1 MQKSFGYHD
10 LRQERALAGP
20 DLPQRS
26 KVMADR
32 LAHPSGGAGSTSL
45 SLLDRVRSKDQ
56 AAWERLVSLYAPL
69 VDWWCRRYR
78 LQEADAADI
87 QQQVFLAVAGRI
99 EEFRRDPA
107 SGSFRGWLHTI
118 TRHKIYDHWRTEA
131 AKAAA
136 GGKDAYEQMLQYSPE
151 EAVDPTAGSEAEEQ
165 GILYHRAVQLITT
178 DFEETTR
185 KAFWMVVVEDR
196 LPAEV
201 ARELG
206 ISTNA
211 VYLAKARVLSRLRE
225 EFAGL
230 IDQ

>member
-1 MQKSFGYHD
+1 MT
-10 LRQERALAGP
+10 
-20 DLPQRS
+20 
-26 KVMADR
+26 DR
-32 LAHPSGGAGSTSL
+32 IVNPLGEAGSTTSL
-45 SLLDRVRSKDQ
+45 SLLDRIRSKDQ

-78 LQEADAADI
+78 LQDADMADVR
-87 QQQVFLAVAGRI
+87 QKVFLAVAGRI
-99 EEFRRDPA
+99 EEFRRDPG

-118 TRHKIYDHWRTEA
+118 TRHKVYDHWRTEA
-131 AKAAA
+131 AKAAP
-136 GGKDAYEQMLQYSPE
+136 GGNDAYERMLQHSPE
-151 EAVDPTAGSEAEEQ
+151 DAVDPMAGSEAEEQ
-165 GILYHRAVQLITT
+165 GILYQRAVQLITT

-211 VYLAKARVLSRLRE
+211 VYLAKGRVLSRLRE